1 VTENESA
8 VMERKNSESRYTI
21 ESVLKTLQVLFSFCE
36 RPHRF
41 SIGDLETFT
50 GLSKNQVFRS
60 LKSLEEFGLLRI
72 DSSGYYVV
80 TALAYNLS
88 LAAEPE
94 APLEEV
100 AQPIMEQLQIATGE
114 TVNLGCLS
122 EGQCIIIARRHS
134 KQGVRLMTRLGQRT
148 PLNAGASPKAM
159 LAFLP
164 TVEQEK
170 VLSMLPHYQK
180 LTEKTITDPDI
191 LRVEL
196 DQTRKRGYSISDEDF
211 ESGAIG
217 VGAPIFGRNGK
228 VIAAISAGGPTTRLD
243 KECYVLFGAFA
254 MEAANKISKILGY
267 FPDREHQQ
275 NAVSESTYIKGEQ

>member
-1 VTENESA
+1 MTENDHA
-8 VMERKNSESRYTI
+8 VLERKSSESRYAI
-21 ESVLKTLQVLFSFCE
+21 ESVMKTLQVLFSFCE
-36 RPHRF
+36 EPHRF
-41 SIGDLETFT
+41 SIGDLETVT

-60 LKSLEEFGLLRI
+60 LKSLEEFGLLRV

-100 AQPIMEQLQIATGE
+100 ALPIMEQLQLETGE
-114 TVNLGCLS
+114 TVNLCCLS

-148 PLNAGASPKAM
+148 PLYAGATPKAM
-159 LAFLP
+159 LAFLS
-164 TVEQEK
+164 VMEQEK

-180 LTEKTITDPDI
+180 LTEKTVTDPDL

-196 DQTRKRGYSISDEDF
+196 DEIRKRGYSISDEDF

-243 KECYVLFGAFA
+243 KECLAPFGELA

-267 FPDREHQQ
+267 FPD
-275 NAVSESTYIKGEQ
+275 SEQ